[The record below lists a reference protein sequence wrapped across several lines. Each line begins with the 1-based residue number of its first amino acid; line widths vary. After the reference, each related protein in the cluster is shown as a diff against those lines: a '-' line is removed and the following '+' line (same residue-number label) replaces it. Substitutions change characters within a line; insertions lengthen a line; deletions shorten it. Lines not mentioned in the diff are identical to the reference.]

1 MAGSSLP
8 VCWRRPNLEFP
19 RGRYDIV
26 EACCLVRGGVSFGF
40 GGDGWHAMEAVQC
53 LLERRHG
60 GETGVITVRYLEGLA
75 VWKARDQGAFSQNL
89 MDAAASYTRIR
100 QGVSLEQAVGVGPDG
115 DDKPALVLVQ
125 YRDGLRLAML
135 LIPGV
140 ILPDP
145 TDSTLSSHVTSTTT
159 IGPYLSF
166 ASHTVR
172 EIHGW
177 NSRLRPSL
185 CTLQLSRC
193 EHRADVLY
201 STPP

>member
-26 EACCLVRGGVSFGF
+26 EACCLVRGGVSFGL

-60 GETGVITVRYLEGLA
+60 GETGVTTVRYLEGPA

-125 YRDGLRLAML
+125 YRDWPETRNVADPRGYFTRSNRFDIILACYQYYHNRAISL
-135 LIPGV
+135 
-140 ILPDP
+140 
-145 TDSTLSSHVTSTTT
+145 
-159 IGPYLSF
+159 
-166 ASHTVR
+166 VR
-172 EIHGW
+172 VEDTARGDT
-177 NSRLRPSL
+177 RM
-185 CTLQLSRC
+185 
-193 EHRADVLY
+193 
-201 STPP
+201 